1 MNIIKEIQSLKCKI
15 ANLFNNLTETQAKQI
30 SNAMNNIMDTP
41 LYYYA
46 YNTENNVFKFLIDE
60 TPLNIS
66 NTLGNQRMF
75 YPIQEA
81 PYTVKVAEDSTP
93 TLSFG
98 KYIFIDGNFDGVQYQ
113 KLSKTLVKDTVLGT
127 YSNSANMSVRIENI
141 GQELIVAQPFN
152 IEIENNTSKNSII
165 NAISQYY
172 SKDFQLTDNIIVQ
185 TEQYT
190 LWDYIQ
196 LQVKGFN
203 MIGESQSIRLTV
215 WDNAMTQQYGSQTFN
230 VGTDY
235 SGGNYG
241 FGYIYPNGGN
251 RNFKLI
257 VEYI

>member
-15 ANLFNNLTETQAKQI
+15 DNLFNNLTETQAKQI

-66 NTLGNQRMF
+66 NTLGNQKVA
-75 YPIQEA
+75 YSLQES
-81 PYTVKVAEDSTP
+81 PYTVKVAESINP
-93 TLSFG
+93 NLPLG
-98 KYIFIDGNFDGVQYQ
+98 KYIFVEGNFDGVNYQ
-113 KLSKTLVKDTVLGT
+113 KLSKSLTKDTVIGT
-127 YSNSANMSVRIENI
+127 YSTSSNMSVRIENI

-152 IEIENNTSKNSII
+152 ILIDNNTNKI
-165 NAISQYY
+165 NTLILYSQYY
-172 SKDFQLTDNIIVQ
+172 SKSSPLTDNITVQ

-190 LWDYIQ
+190 LWDWIQ
-196 LQVKGFN
+196 FQIKGFN

-215 WDNAMTQQYGSQTFN
+215 WDNSMTQQYGSQTFN

-235 SGGNYG
+235 SGGTYV

-251 RNFKLI
+251 RDFKLI